1 MLKDNLVVLRNCK
14 GISQEKIS
22 EIIGISRQA
31 YSKWEKGETVPD
43 IEKCDLLAKYYG
55 IAIDDLLHFESRQ
68 FGMTLPPG
76 PKGKHI
82 CGTST
87 INERGQIV
95 IPKNARELLDINKGD
110 SFIVLVDE
118 LEGIALVKTKVFENK
133 MKELQNAAFTMNIEP

>member
-1 MLKDNLVVLRNCK
+1 MLNDNLVVLRNCRGK
-14 GISQEKIS
+14 SQEEIS

-31 YSKWEKGETVPD
+31 YAKWEKGDTVPD
-43 IEKCDLLAKYYG
+43 IDKCVLLAQYYD
-55 IAIDDLLHFESRQ
+55 ITIDDLVNFESKQ
-68 FGMTLPPG
+68 LGMVIPPG

-95 IPKNARELLDINKGD
+95 IPKAARDLIEVKKGE

-118 LEGIALVKTKVFENK
+118 LEGIALVKTKDFEEK
-133 MKELQNAAFTMNIEP
+133 MKQMQRAVSNEDIN

>member
-14 GISQEKIS
+14 GMSQEEIS
-22 EIIGISRQA
+22 EIVGISRQA
-31 YSKWEKGETVPD
+31 YAKWEKGETVPD
-43 IEKCDLLAKYYG
+43 IEKCSLLAQYYE
-55 IAIDDLLHFESRQ
+55 ITIDDLVHFESRQ
-68 FGMTLPPG
+68 LGMVIPPG

-95 IPKNARELLDINKGD
+95 IPKNARELLNIKKGD

-118 LEGIALVKTKVFENK
+118 LEGIALVKTKTFEEK
-133 MKELQNAAFTMNIEP
+133 IKEIQSTAYKENIE

>member
-14 GISQEKIS
+14 GVSQEEIS
-22 EIIGISRQA
+22 SIIGISRQA
-31 YSKWEKGETVPD
+31 YAKWEKGDTVPD
-43 IEKCDLLAKYYG
+43 IEKCSLLAEYYG
-55 IAIDDLLHFESRQ
+55 IRIDDLVNFKSRQ
-68 FGMTLPPG
+68 LGMVIPPG

-95 IPKNARELLDINKGD
+95 VPKTAREILDIKKGD

-118 LEGIALVKTKVFENK
+118 LEGIALVKAKTFEEK
-133 MKELQNAAFTMNIEP
+133 MKQIQNLAHRENVE

>member
-14 GISQEKIS
+14 GVSQEEVA

-31 YSKWEKGETVPD
+31 YAKWEKGDTIPD
-43 IEKCDLLAKYYG
+43 IQKCGLLARYYD
-55 IAIDDLLHFESRQ
+55 ITIDSLVNFESRQ
-68 FGMTLPPG
+68 CGMVIPPG

-87 INERGQIV
+87 INERGQVI
-95 IPKNARELLDINKGD
+95 IPKIARELLNVTKGD

-118 LEGIALVKTKVFENK
+118 LEGIALVKTKTFEEK
-133 MKELQNAAFTMNIEP
+133 MKHIQSSAYKENIE

>member
-14 GISQEKIS
+14 GISQEEIS
-22 EIIGISRQA
+22 EIVGISRQA
-31 YSKWEKGETVPD
+31 YAKWEKGDTVPD
-43 IEKCDLLAKYYG
+43 IEKCTLLAQYYE
-55 IAIDDLLHFESRQ
+55 ITIDDLVHFKSEQ
-68 FGMTLPPG
+68 LGMVIPPG

-95 IPKNARELLDINKGD
+95 IPKTARELLNIQKGD

-118 LEGIALVKTKVFENK
+118 LEGIALVKTKIFEEK
-133 MKELQNAAFTMNIEP
+133 MKHIQSAAYRENIE